1 MFDPYGDGWERQQFS
16 SAVLASRGLLGD
28 IYCRGWRESTPAP
41 PDTLL
46 GLVPMVGKDQK
57 ASDTLR
63 AEIDGC
69 EPTTQRSRLFA
80 ALALTAP
87 LRAVSSCLRWGD
99 FASLMWM
106 V

>member
-1 MFDPYGDGWERQQFS
+1 MFDPYGDGWERQQFNQRHFGDD
-16 SAVLASRGLLGD
+16 VLMD